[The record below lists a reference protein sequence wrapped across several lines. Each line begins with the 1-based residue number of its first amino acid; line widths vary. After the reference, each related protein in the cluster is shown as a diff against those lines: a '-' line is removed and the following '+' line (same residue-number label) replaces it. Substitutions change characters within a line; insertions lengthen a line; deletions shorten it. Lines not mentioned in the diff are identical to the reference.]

1 MHEIILIG
9 AGGHACA
16 CIDVIE
22 NMQQYKIAG
31 LVDKSINPDA
41 NLLGYP
47 ILGLDDDLV
56 TLRKQF
62 SYALITIGQ
71 IKNAHRRQSLYKLLV
86 RLGYTLPNIISPFA
100 YVSRHAQVGNGTI
113 IMPGAIVNTSAHIG
127 LNCIINSAAL
137 VEHDAVIGD
146 HCHIATGA
154 VINGEVVVGAESFV
168 GSGTITHQRIS
179 IGEKCVIGAGS
190 VLNKDVP
197 ANQTIIP

>member
-1 MHEIILIG
+1 MNEIILIG

-22 NMQQYKIAG
+22 TMQQYKIAG
-31 LVDKSINPDA
+31 LVDKSFMPNA
-41 NLLGYP
+41 RLLGYP
-47 ILGLDDDLV
+47 VLGLDDDLAR
-56 TLRKQF
+56 LRKTF

-71 IKNAHRRQSLYKLLV
+71 IRDVERRVSLYQYLA

-100 YVSRHAQVGNGTI
+100 YVSRHAQIGNGTI
-113 IMPGAIVNTSAHIG
+113 IMPGAIVNANAHIG

-137 VEHDAVIGD
+137 VEHDTVIGD

-154 VINGEVVVGAESFV
+154 IINGDVVVGAQSFV
-168 GSGTITHQRIS
+168 GSGAITHQRIT

-190 VLNKDVP
+190 VLNKDIL
-197 ANQTIIP
+197 ANQTIKP

>member
-1 MHEIILIG
+1 MNEIILIG

-22 NMQQYKIAG
+22 NMQQYEIAG
-31 LVDKSINPDA
+31 LVDKSIKPNVA
-41 NLLGYP
+41 LLGYP
-47 ILGLDDDLV
+47 ILGRDDDLER
-56 TLRKQF
+56 LRKTF

-71 IKNAHRRQSLYKLLV
+71 IKNAERRLSLYKLLV
-86 RLGYTLPNIISPFA
+86 SLGYTLPNIISPFA

-113 IMPGAIVNTSAHIG
+113 IMPGAIVNANAHIG

-154 VINGEVVVGAESFV
+154 VINGEVKVGAESFV
-168 GSGTITHQRIS
+168 GSGTVTHQCIS
-179 IGEKCVIGAGS
+179 IGENCVIGAGA
-190 VLNKDVP
+190 VLHKDVA
-197 ANQTIIP
+197 ANKIIKP

>member
-1 MHEIILIG
+1 MNEIILIG

-22 NMQQYKIAG
+22 NMQQYEIAG
-31 LVDKSINPDA
+31 LVDKSIKPNVG
-41 NLLGYP
+41 LLGYP
-47 ILGLDDDLV
+47 ILGRDDDLAR
-56 TLRKQF
+56 LRKTF

-71 IKNAHRRQSLYKLLV
+71 IKNAARRLSLYKLLV
-86 RLGYTLPNIISPFA
+86 SLGYTLPNIISPFA

-113 IMPGAIVNTSAHIG
+113 IMPGAIVNANAHIG

-154 VINGEVVVGAESFV
+154 VINGEVKVGAESFV
-168 GSGTITHQRIS
+168 GSGTVTHQCIS
-179 IGEKCVIGAGS
+179 IGENCVIGAGA
-190 VLNKDVP
+190 VLHKDVA
-197 ANQTIIP
+197 ANKIIKP